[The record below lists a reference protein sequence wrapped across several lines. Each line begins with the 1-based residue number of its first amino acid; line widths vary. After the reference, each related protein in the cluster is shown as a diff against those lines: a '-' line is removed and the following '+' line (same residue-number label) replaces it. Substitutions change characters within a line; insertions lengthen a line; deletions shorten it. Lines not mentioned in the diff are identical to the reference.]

1 MSNGTTQRRSVFGGL
16 LIILIGVLF
25 LLHNFVPGLGIGRL
39 FARYWPLL
47 LIFWGLAKLF
57 DHFAAQRTGQTKPPI
72 LTGGEIALLVI
83 VFVVGAGFVAM
94 GHISPSDMAFP
105 DLFEEKTT
113 STEELPPQPLK
124 PGAKISVSTNYGSI
138 SVHTGE
144 TNDIRVIA
152 TKIIS
157 ASSESE
163 GKRRAEQI
171 KVNLIPVAEGYE
183 VRPDTVSG
191 AEVDLEMNVPKQVS
205 IAANSGKGDISA
217 ADLTGSVSATAQ
229 HGNVQ
234 VHDVTGDIDA
244 SLHRGDARITGIQG
258 NVRLAGSGS
267 ELELADIKGDATIEG
282 EFYGPIRVR
291 NVAKAV
297 RFVSSRTD
305 LIVVQLPGR
314 MEMDSGQ
321 LQLSDTPGGVTLI
334 TKNRDVNMENVAGR
348 IHIENRHG
356 DINVQLR
363 QPPHEEISISDE
375 SGEITLTMPA
385 GSNFEIVASSR
396 SGEIQNDFQSP
407 ALKSN
412 RDKENSQLEGKVGT
426 LGPQIRLT
434 TTYGT
439 IHIRK
444 AP

>member
-1 MSNGTTQRRSVFGGL
+1 
-16 LIILIGVLF
+16 
-25 LLHNFVPGLGIGRL
+25 
-39 FARYWPLL
+39 
-47 LIFWGLAKLF
+47 
-57 DHFAAQRTGQTKPPI
+57 
-72 LTGGEIALLVI
+72 VI
-83 VFVVGAGFVAM
+83 
-94 GHISPSDMAFP
+94 FP

-124 PGAKISVSTNYGSI
+124 PGAKISISTSYGSI

-144 TNDIRVIA
+144 SNDIRVIA
-152 TKIIS
+152 TKTVS

-171 KVNLIPVAEGYE
+171 KVNVVPVTGGYE
-183 VRPDTVSG
+183 VRPDTGSN
-191 AEVDLEMNVPKQVS
+191 AEVDLEVNVPKQVS
-205 IAANSGKGDISA
+205 IAANSGRGDISGS
-217 ADLTGSVSATAQ
+217 DLTGSVSATAQ

-244 SLHRGDARITGIQG
+244 SLHHGDARITGIQG
-258 NVRLAGSGS
+258 NVHLTGSGS
-267 ELELADIKGDATIEG
+267 EIELGDIKGDATIEG

-291 NVAKAV
+291 NVTKAT

-305 LIVVQLPGR
+305 LTIVQLPGR

-321 LQLSDTPGGVTLI
+321 LRIFDTPAGVTLA
-334 TKNRDVNMENVAGR
+334 TKNYDINLDNVSGR

-375 SGEITLTMPA
+375 SGGITLTLPA
-385 GSNFEIVASSR
+385 SSSFEIMASSR

-407 ALKSN
+407 ALKSTQ
-412 RDKENSQLEGKVGT
+412 DKENHQLEGKVGT
-426 LGPQIRLT
+426 LGPQIHLT

-444 AP
+444 GQ